1 MNART
6 MKQDH
11 FLNHFQQS
19 LTDLQDGLDRWE
31 SFESDTI
38 TAIDDGT
45 LSEVLGELAERL
57 KIDYPYGHPRY
68 AGQMLKPPHPVA
80 ILAYATTMF
89 VNPNNHAL
97 DGGAA
102 TSQMEKEVIPQLA
115 RMFGYPES
123 HLGHLT
129 SSGTIANLEA
139 LWIARCIN
147 PDKAIAVSD
156 QAHYTHARAGELL
169 RTEIRSIPSDAQGR
183 IDIVGLKEV
192 LATGDIGT
200 VVATAGTTGLG
211 AVDPIHEI
219 RELTAEAG
227 VRLHVD
233 AAYGG
238 FFSLLARSQKPTI
251 DPAPFLAIAASDSV
265 VVDPHKHGLQP
276 YGCGAVLFRDAA
288 VGQYYV
294 HDSPYTYFTS
304 DELHL
309 GEISLECSRAGAS
322 AAALWA
328 TLKCLPLEPDAGL
341 GLIVRRTREAGMRWA
356 KLLRDHPRF
365 RLTVEPDLDIVS
377 FYALPASGEA
387 TASGISALTRRIFD
401 GTEND
406 PDDPVFLATLR
417 VDKAQIEATHSEIV
431 WDQPTVE
438 VLRCVVMKPEH
449 ADWIPTIQSA
459 IERHID

>member
-1 MNART
+1 MNDEQFTGQFEQA
-6 MKQDH
+6 
-11 FLNHFQQS
+11 LEA
-19 LTDLQDGLDRWE
+19 LQTGLERWE
-31 SFESDTI
+31 SFEPDPTTAVGDERI
-38 TAIDDGT
+38 T
-45 LSEVLGELAERL
+45 SVLAELTERL
-57 KIDYPYGHPRY
+57 QIDYPYGHPRY
-68 AGQMLKPPHPVA
+68 AGQMLKPPHPIA
-80 ILAYATTMF
+80 IIAYATTMF

-102 TSQMEKEVIPQLA
+102 TSQMEKEVVPQLA
-115 RMFGYPES
+115 QMFGYSDS

-169 RTEIRSIPSDAQGR
+169 RTEIRPIPSDSNGR
-183 IDIVGLKEV
+183 INVDALSEM
-192 LATGDIGT
+192 LSAGDVGT

-211 AVDPIHEI
+211 AVDPIHDI
-219 RELTAEAG
+219 RRLTAEAG

-238 FFSLLARSQKPTI
+238 FFSLLARSQEPTI
-251 DPAPFLAIAASDSV
+251 DPAPFLAIAEADSV

-328 TLKCLPLEPDAGL
+328 TLKCLPLEADSGL
-341 GLIVRRTREAGMRWA
+341 GLIVRRTREAGLRWA

-377 FYALPASGEA
+377 FYVLPGDGAP
-387 TASGISALTRRIFD
+387 TASAISALTRRIFD
-401 GTEND
+401 GTEHD
-406 PDDPVFLATLR
+406 PEEPVYLATLR
-417 VDKAQIEATHSEIV
+417 IDQAQIESSHPEIV

-449 ADWIPTIQSA
+449 ADWIPTIQAA

>member
-1 MNART
+1 MET
-6 MKQDH
+6 KQ
-11 FLNHFQQS
+11 FTNTLERALAS
-19 LTDLQDGLDRWE
+19 LAENLDRWE
-31 SFESDTI
+31 AFEPDSSVEV
-38 TAIDDGT
+38 DG
-45 LSEVLGELAERL
+45 EAMAAVLGELTDRL
-57 KIDYPYGHPRY
+57 RIDYPYGHPRY

-102 TSQMEKEVIPQLA
+102 TSQMEKEVVPQLA
-115 RMFGYPES
+115 RMFGYPET

-139 LWIARCIN
+139 LWIARCTH

-156 QAHYTHARAGELL
+156 QAHYTHARAGEVL
-169 RTEIRSIPSDAQGR
+169 RTEIRTIPSDTRGR
-183 IDIVGLKEV
+183 IDVDALRDL
-192 LATGDIGT
+192 LAFGDIGT

-219 RELTAEAG
+219 RALTAEAG

-238 FFSLLARSQKPTI
+238 FFSLLARSADPTI
-251 DPAPFLAIAASDSV
+251 ESAPFLAIAESDSV

-288 VGQYYV
+288 VGQFYV

-328 TLKCLPLEPDAGL
+328 TLKCLPLEPDSGL
-341 GLIVRRTREAGMRWA
+341 GAILRRTREAGTRWA
-356 KLLRDHPRF
+356 SLLRDHPRF

-377 FYALPASGEA
+377 FYALPASGEP
-387 TASGISALTRRIFD
+387 TASAISALTRRIFER
-401 GTEND
+401 TEHD
-406 PDDPVFLATLR
+406 PDEPVYLATLR
-417 VDKAQIEATHSEIV
+417 VNKDQIETTHPQII
-431 WDQPTVE
+431 WDQQTVE

-449 ADWIPTIQSA
+449 AEWIPTIQAA

>member
-1 MNART
+1 MNAGT
-6 MKQDH
+6 MDQSQ
-11 FLNHFQQS
+11 FLRHLEGSVRS
-19 LTDLQDGLDRWE
+19 LGSGLSRWE
-31 SFESDTI
+31 PFEPDP
-38 TAIDDGT
+38 T
-45 LSEVLGELAERL
+45 LGVDNSQVTSVLDELTERL
-57 KIDYPYGHPRY
+57 EIDYPYGHPRY

-89 VNPNNHAL
+89 INPNNHAL

-115 RMFGYPES
+115 EMFGYPEA

-139 LWIARCIN
+139 LWIARSIH
-147 PDKAIAVSD
+147 PEKAIAVCD
-156 QAHYTHARAGELL
+156 QAHYTHARAGEVL
-169 RTEIRSIPSDAQGR
+169 RTEIRTIPSDPAGR
-183 IDIVGLKEV
+183 IDVAALRAMLDSGE
-192 LATGDIGT
+192 IGT

-211 AVDPIHEI
+211 SVDPIHEI
-219 RELTAEAG
+219 RQLTAEAG

-238 FFSLLARSQKPTI
+238 FFSLLAKSEEPTI
-251 DPAPFLAIAASDSV
+251 DPAPFLAIAESDSV

-276 YGCGAVLFRDAA
+276 YGCGAVLFRDPA
-288 VGQYYV
+288 VGQFYK

-304 DELHL
+304 NELHL
-309 GEISLECSRAGAS
+309 GEISFECSRAGAA

-328 TLKCLPLEPDAGL
+328 TLKCLPLESESGL
-341 GLIVRRTREAGMRWA
+341 GPILRRTREAGLRWA
-356 KLLRDHPRF
+356 KLLRQHPRF

-377 FYALPASGEA
+377 FYAIPASGDA
-387 TASGISALTRRIFD
+387 TASAISALTRRIFD

-406 PDDPVFLATLR
+406 PEEPVYLATLR
-417 VDKAQIEATHSEIV
+417 VSQAQIESTHPEII
-431 WDQPTVE
+431 WDRPEVE
-438 VLRCVVMKPEH
+438 VLRCVAMKPEH
-449 ADWIPTIQSA
+449 ADWIPTIQAA

>member
-1 MNART
+1 MN
-6 MKQDH
+6 QSIVE
-11 FLNHFQQS
+11 HFQQAVES
-19 LTDLQDGLDRWE
+19 LSTGLSRWE
-31 SFESDTI
+31 KFEPDPTTDVTDTQISDV
-38 TAIDDGT
+38 
-45 LSEVLGELAERL
+45 LSEVTRRL
-57 KIDYPYGHPRY
+57 EIDYPYGHPRY

-89 VNPNNHAL
+89 INPNNHAL

-115 RMFGYPES
+115 GMFGYPET

-139 LWIARCIN
+139 LWIARCIH
-147 PDKAIAVSD
+147 PDKAIAVCD
-156 QAHYTHARAGELL
+156 QAHYTHARAGDVL
-169 RTEIRSIPSDAQGR
+169 RTEIKTIPSDPAGR
-183 IDIVGLKEV
+183 IDVAALRT
-192 LATGDIGT
+192 LLDTGKIGT

-211 AVDPIHEI
+211 SVDPIHEI
-219 RELTAEAG
+219 RQMTCDAG

-238 FFSLLARSQKPTI
+238 FFSLLAQSDEPTI
-251 DPAPFLAIAASDSV
+251 DPGPFLAIAEADSI

-276 YGCGAVLFRDAA
+276 YGCGAVLFRDPA
-288 VGQYYV
+288 VGQYYK

-309 GEISLECSRAGAS
+309 GEISFECSRAGAS

-328 TLKCLPLEPDAGL
+328 TLKCLPLESECGL
-341 GLIVRRTREAGMRWA
+341 GPILRRTRKAGLRWA
-356 KLLRDHPRF
+356 ELLREHPRF

-387 TASGISALTRRIFD
+387 TASAISELTRRIFE

-406 PDDPVFLATLR
+406 PEEPVYLATLR
-417 VDKAQIEATHSEIV
+417 VSQTQIESTHPEII
-431 WDQPTVE
+431 WDQPEVE
-438 VLRCVVMKPEH
+438 VLRCVAMKPEH
-449 ADWIPTIQSA
+449 ADWIPTIQTA

>member
-1 MNART
+1 MD
-6 MKQDH
+6 QSS
-11 FLNHFQQS
+11 FLRLFEQS
-19 LTDLQDGLDRWE
+19 MAGMEDSSRRWE
-31 SFESDTI
+31 SFEPDPTTI
-38 TAIDDGT
+38 VGDSTAAG
-45 LSEVLGELAERL
+45 VLDELVERL
-57 KIDYPYGHPRY
+57 QIDYPYGHPRY
-68 AGQMLKPPHPVA
+68 AGQMLKPPHPIA

-89 VNPNNHAL
+89 LNPNNHAL

-115 RMFGYPES
+115 AMFGYPET

-169 RTEIRSIPSDAQGR
+169 RTEIRSIPSDANGK
-183 IDIVGLKEV
+183 IDIQV
-192 LATGDIGT
+192 LEEMLERGDIGT

-219 RELTAEAG
+219 RRLTSDAG

-238 FFSLLARSQKPTI
+238 FFSLLARSDKPTI
-251 DPAPFLAIAASDSV
+251 DPEPFLAISEADSV

-276 YGCGAVLFRDAA
+276 YGCGAVIFRDAG
-288 VGQYYV
+288 VGQFYQ

-304 DELHL
+304 DQLHL

-328 TLKCLPLEPDAGL
+328 TLKCLPLEPDDGL
-341 GLIVRRTREAGMRWA
+341 GRIVRRTREAGLRWA
-356 KLLRDHPRF
+356 ELLRNHPRF

-377 FYALPASGEA
+377 FYAVPSDGDA
-387 TASGISALTRRIFD
+387 TASAVSALTRSIFD

-406 PDDPVFLATLR
+406 PDEPAFLATLR
-417 VDKAQIEATHSEIV
+417 VNQQQIEASHPEIV

-438 VLRCVVMKPEH
+438 VLRQAGKKPEH
-449 ADWIPTIQSA
+449 AD
-459 IERHID
+459 

>member
-1 MNART
+1 MDQTSFNR
-6 MKQDH
+6 
-11 FLNHFQQS
+11 HFQRALASQE
-19 LTDLQDGLDRWE
+19 DGFSRWE
-31 SFESDTI
+31 EFDPDASTHV
-38 TAIDDGT
+38 DDNTVSG
-45 LSEVLGELAERL
+45 VLAELTERL
-57 KIDYPYGHPRY
+57 RVDYPYFHPRY

-115 RMFGYPES
+115 AMFGYPET

-139 LWIARCIN
+139 LWIARCIH

-169 RTEIRSIPSDAQGR
+169 RTEIRTIPSDSKGR
-183 IDIVGLKEV
+183 IDVGALRSMLE
-192 LATGDIGT
+192 AGDIGT

-238 FFSLLARSQKPTI
+238 FFSLLARSSEPTI
-251 DPAPFLAIAASDSV
+251 EPVPFLAIADSDSV
-265 VVDPHKHGLQP
+265 IVDPHKHGLQP
-276 YGCGAVLFRDAA
+276 YGCGAILFRDAA
-288 VGQYYV
+288 VGQFYQ

-328 TLKCLPLEPDAGL
+328 TLKCLPLAADCGL
-341 GLIVRRTREAGMRWA
+341 GPIVRRTREAALRWRD
-356 KLLRDHPRF
+356 LLHEHPRF

-377 FYALPASGEA
+377 YYAMPSDGDA
-387 TASGISALTRRIFD
+387 TASSISALTRRIFD

-406 PDDPVFLATLR
+406 PDEPVYLATLR
-417 VDKAQIEATHSEIV
+417 VNRAQIEVTYPEIV

-449 ADWIPTIQSA
+449 ADWIHTIQAA
-459 IERHID
+459 IERHIN

>member
-1 MNART
+1 MRAAIRYSHLNIGMNQMNVRA
-6 MKQDH
+6 MKQNQ

-19 LTDLQDGLDRWE
+19 LDSLSSGFERWE
-31 SFESDTI
+31 PFQSDSTS
-38 TAIDDGT
+38 AVASDEVA
-45 LSEVLGELAERL
+45 EVLDELAQRL
-57 KIDYPYGHPRY
+57 QIDYPYGHPRY

-115 RMFGYPES
+115 AMFGYPEA

-139 LWIARCIN
+139 LWIARCIH

-169 RTEIRSIPSDAQGR
+169 RTEIRSIPSDSNGR
-183 IDIVGLKEV
+183 IDIEALKAQ
-192 LATGDIGT
+192 LDTGDIGT

-238 FFSLLARSQKPTI
+238 FFSLLARS
-251 DPAPFLAIAASDSV
+251 
-265 VVDPHKHGLQP
+265 
-276 YGCGAVLFRDAA
+276 
-288 VGQYYV
+288 
-294 HDSPYTYFTS
+294 
-304 DELHL
+304 
-309 GEISLECSRAGAS
+309 
-322 AAALWA
+322 
-328 TLKCLPLEPDAGL
+328 
-341 GLIVRRTREAGMRWA
+341 
-356 KLLRDHPRF
+356 
-365 RLTVEPDLDIVS
+365 
-377 FYALPASGEA
+377 
-387 TASGISALTRRIFD
+387 
-401 GTEND
+401 
-406 PDDPVFLATLR
+406 
-417 VDKAQIEATHSEIV
+417 
-431 WDQPTVE
+431 
-438 VLRCVVMKPEH
+438 
-449 ADWIPTIQSA
+449 
-459 IERHID
+459 

>member
-1 MNART
+1 MDQT
-6 MKQDH
+6 T
-11 FLNHFQQS
+11 FVNHFQRALAS
-19 LTDLQDGLDRWE
+19 LEDGFSRWE
-31 SFESDTI
+31 EFDPDASTRV
-38 TAIDDGT
+38 DDNTVSGI
-45 LSEVLGELAERL
+45 LAELTERL
-57 KIDYPYGHPRY
+57 RVDYPYVHPLY

-102 TSQMEKEVIPQLA
+102 TSQMEKEIIPQIA
-115 RMFGYPES
+115 GMFGYPEM

-139 LWIARCIN
+139 LWVARCIH

-169 RTEIRSIPSDAQGR
+169 RTEIRTIPSDANGR
-183 IDIVGLKEV
+183 INVEALKSLLEP
-192 LATGDIGT
+192 GDVGT

-219 RELTAEAG
+219 RAVTAETG

-233 AAYGG
+233 TAYGG
-238 FFSLLARSQKPTI
+238 FFSLLARSAQPTI
-251 DPAPFLAIAASDSV
+251 EPEPFLAIADSDSV

-276 YGCGAVLFRDAA
+276 YGCGAVLFRDAG
-288 VGQYYV
+288 VGKFYQ

-304 DELHL
+304 DDLHL

-328 TLKCLPLEPDAGL
+328 TLKCLPLEPDG
-341 GLIVRRTREAGMRWA
+341 GIGPIVRRTREAALSWRD
-356 KLLRDHPRF
+356 LLHQHPRF

-377 FYALPASGEA
+377 FYAIPSDGES
-387 TASGISALTRRIFD
+387 TARSISALTRRIFD

-406 PDDPVFLATLR
+406 PEEPVYLATLR
-417 VDKAQIEATHSEIV
+417 VSQSQIEETHPEIV

-449 ADWIPTIQSA
+449 AEWIPSIQAA